1 MCLQCF
7 ISLACVADS
16 AEKCTLT
23 NLIIQEQMEH
33 LVEGAIDVPG
43 CGARQLLRG
52 DTEGALD
59 IVEVTAAHGL

>member
-1 MCLQCF
+1 
-7 ISLACVADS
+7 
-16 AEKCTLT
+16 
-23 NLIIQEQMEH
+23 MEH